1 MKFLLIVV
9 IFMYCGVLNA
19 KSPALV
25 HSVNVVTELSPPHQT
40 LENDTVAGLSTALV
54 RRTLRLA
61 NIDAKF
67 TIYPW
72 ARAFNIAHSEPNTLI
87 YNMARTS
94 AREKQFHWIGTVAE
108 YQFAFVKLSR
118 RTDISIQSLAHA
130 KKYSIAV
137 QRDDVASDW
146 LQTEG
151 FTEQQHKVVTS
162 DITGSWDLLIKGKV
176 DLIVEDPQLFVT
188 MQHKFGLEDGI
199 VAVAYP
205 IAALNQK
212 TWLAA
217 NIDSSD
223 DLVRRLKVAYAE
235 AVKR

>member
-1 MKFLLIVV
+1 MRFLLIVV
-9 IFMYCGVLNA
+9 VVYSGVLNA
-19 KSPALV
+19 KSPALA

-40 LENDTVAGLSTALV
+40 LENDKVAGLSTALV
-54 RRTLRLA
+54 RRTLGLA
-61 NIDAKF
+61 EIDAEF

-87 YNMARTS
+87 YNMARTP

-108 YQFAFVKLSR
+108 YQFAFVKLAR
-118 RTDISIQSLAHA
+118 RTDISIQSIAQA
-130 KKYSIAV
+130 KEYSIAV

-151 FTEQQHKVVTS
+151 FTEQQHKVMTS
-162 DITGSWDLLIKGKV
+162 DIAGSWDLLIKGKV
-176 DLIVEDPQLFVT
+176 DLIVEDPQLFAT
-188 MQHKFGLEDGI
+188 MQQKLGLEDGI
-199 VAVAYP
+199 VVVAYP
-205 IAALNQK
+205 ISALNQK

-223 DLVRRLKVAYAE
+223 DLVRRLKVAYA
-235 AVKR
+235 AALGR